1 MKQHNFSLNTHIG
14 GWYIPDKVCDDLIN
28 YFSEN
33 ENMAFKGS
41 PDNEPV
47 NLNKVDDKRL
57 PLNKEDNILVFENYK
72 KYLSKCL
79 GLYKKKFEFSDKVP
93 PYSLSKLTSLQKYEP
108 GQGFK
113 YWHFEDDGQKNN
125 DGTRRH
131 LVFMTY
137 LNDVDDGGTNF
148 LYQNITTPAKKGL
161 TLIWPSHW
169 THTHKGQIS
178 NTKTKYI
185 ITGWFDFYDS

>member
-14 GWYIPDKVCDDLIN
+14 GWYIPDKVCDNLIN
-28 YFSEN
+28 YFNKN
-33 ENMAFKGS
+33 ENRAFKGS

-47 NLNKVDDKRL
+47 NLNKIDDKRL
-57 PLNKEDNILVFENYK
+57 SLDREDNTPAFKNYK

-79 GLYKKKFEFSDKVP
+79 KLYKEKFEFADKVP
-93 PYSLSKLTSLQKYEP
+93 PYTLSKLTSLQKYKP
-108 GQGFK
+108 SQGFK
-113 YWHFEDDGQKNN
+113 YWHFEDDGQNNN

-148 LYQNITTPAKKGL
+148 LYQNITIPAKKGL
-161 TLIWPSHW
+161 TILWPSHW
-169 THTHKGQIS
+169 THTHKGHIS

-185 ITGWFDFYDS
+185 ITGWFDFYAL